1 MCYRD
6 LQCGPRL
13 TRRTQREHALPTPPY
28 VLMLEYGDVAVD
40 IHVLLLKNRKT
51 EVKDGIPWRSCFS
64 CQGHVKM
71 SKLLAGFPSFSKNT
85 LNPMKW
91 AIGYTM
97 L

>member
-1 MCYRD
+1 
-6 LQCGPRL
+6 
-13 TRRTQREHALPTPPY
+13 
-28 VLMLEYGDVAVD
+28 MLEYGDVAVD

-85 LNPMKW
+85 LNP
-91 AIGYTM
+91 IVYNVYVYYIQIFVYIYIPLNPITSH
-97 L
+97 